1 MARWVLLTPGPP
13 PVVIR
18 SSIFNIFQKNS
29 WWNFSPFGVVQN
41 RYPDGAFSGPEFQ
54 LPDFSLL
61 VHTLQIMREKALE
74 LLPKA
79 LLCMK
84 TL

>member
-1 MARWVLLTPGPP
+1 
-13 PVVIR
+13 
-18 SSIFNIFQKNS
+18 
-29 WWNFSPFGVVQN
+29 VQN
-41 RYPDGAFSGPEFQ
+41 RYPGGAFSGPEFQ
-54 LPDFSLL
+54 LVDFSLL

>member
-1 MARWVLLTPGPP
+1 
-13 PVVIR
+13 
-18 SSIFNIFQKNS
+18 
-29 WWNFSPFGVVQN
+29 VQN
-41 RYPDGAFSGPEFQ
+41 RYPDGAFSGPKFQ
-54 LPDFSLL
+54 LPDLSLL

-84 TL
+84 KL